1 MEGGRELV
9 VLLLEFLFL
18 SREFGAREQDGP
30 GAKIDIH
37 PVDSSEHVCAQFS
50 TKGVAY
56 KIGMWGNK

>member
-9 VLLLEFLFL
+9 DLLLEFLFF

-37 PVDSSEHVCAQFS
+37 PVNMYVHNSVQKE
-50 TKGVAY
+50 
-56 KIGMWGNK
+56 